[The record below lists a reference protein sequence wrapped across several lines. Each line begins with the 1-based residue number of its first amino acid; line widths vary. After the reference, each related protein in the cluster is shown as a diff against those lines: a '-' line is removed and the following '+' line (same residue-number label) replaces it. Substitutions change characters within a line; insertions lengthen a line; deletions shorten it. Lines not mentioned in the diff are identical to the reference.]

1 MTPYLKKFLSIN
13 WILVALML
21 SLAVF
26 GVIAVYSATVIRDDQ
41 TFWRKQAEWVAFGT
55 VTFFALSLI
64 DYRWIRWGAMPLYLV
79 SIVFLLLTKFSSRG
93 SKVNGAKSW
102 LNLGPIHFQPAQLA
116 VIAGILVLA
125 LFLSQFR
132 SLHPMIKLLFCGVIV
147 GAPCL
152 LILLQPDLGEVIIW
166 VPTVLALLFIAGMP
180 LRYLMVIVLV
190 GLLVLPL
197 VYFFVLKPYQQQR
210 ITAFIDPG
218 ADPQKSGWDINQSL
232 NAIGS
237 GGWSGKGFMSPN
249 TLLSMGIFKTA
260 GHTDYIFT
268 AVGEQWGFLGGV
280 ALLSAF
286 TLLLFTG
293 LFIAF
298 RSSDDLGLL
307 VAVGIIAL
315 IFTHICQNVGMT
327 IAMLPI
333 TGVPLPLVS
342 YSGSFVFVIMF
353 GLGVV
358 NSIWVHRKVLP

>member
-1 MTPYLKKFLSIN
+1 MTPYLKKFLSFN
-13 WILVALML
+13 GILVALML
-21 SLAVF
+21 ALAGF

-41 TFWRKQAEWVAFGT
+41 LLFWRKQAYWVAFGT
-55 VTFFALSLI
+55 LTFFTVSLI
-64 DYRWIRWGAMPLYLV
+64 DYRWIKWGAMPMYLLG
-79 SIVFLLLTKFSSRG
+79 IIFLILTKIKG
-93 SKVNGAKSW
+93 TKVNGAKSW
-102 LNLGPIHFQPAQLA
+102 LHLGPLNFQPAQLA

-132 SLHPMIKLLFCGVIV
+132 SLHPMIKLLFCGLIV

-166 VPTVLALLFIAGMP
+166 VPTVMAILFTAGIP
-180 LRYLMVIVLV
+180 LRYLTVI
-190 GLLVLPL
+190 GLLGAGMLPL
-197 VYFFVLKPYQQQR
+197 VYFFALKPYQQQR

-218 ADPQKSGWDINQSL
+218 ADPRGSGWDISQSL

-237 GGWSGKGFMSPN
+237 GGWAGKGFMSPN
-249 TLLSMGIFKTA
+249 TLLSEGIFKTA

-286 TLLLFTG
+286 TLLMFTG

-315 IFTHICQNVGMT
+315 IFTHVCQNVGMT
-327 IAMLPI
+327 IALLPI

-342 YSGSFVFVIMF
+342 YGGSFALVIMF
-353 GLGVV
+353 GLGLV

>member
-21 SLAVF
+21 ALAIF
-26 GVIAVYSATVIRDDQ
+26 GVIAVYSATIIRDDQ
-41 TFWRKQAEWVAFGT
+41 LLYWKKQAYWVAFG
-55 VTFFALSLI
+55 VFTFFVVSLI

-79 SIVFLLLTKFSSRG
+79 SIIFLILTKIKG
-93 SKVNGAKSW
+93 TKVNGAKSW
-102 LNLGPIHFQPAQLA
+102 LHIGPLNFQPAQLA
-116 VIAGILVLA
+116 VISGILVLA

-132 SLHPMIKLLFCGVIV
+132 SLHPVVKLLFCGVIV
-147 GAPCL
+147 GAPCM

-166 VPTVLALLFIAGMP
+166 VPTVMAILFIAGIP
-180 LRYLMVIVLV
+180 LRYLTVISLMGMGVI
-190 GLLVLPL
+190 PL
-197 VYFFVLKPYQQQR
+197 VYFFGLKHYQQQR
-210 ITAFIDPG
+210 ITAFLDPSIDPKG
-218 ADPQKSGWDINQSL
+218 IGWDINQSL

-237 GGWSGKGFMSPN
+237 GGWAGKGFMAPN

-268 AVGEQWGFLGGV
+268 AIGEQWGFLGGV

-286 TLLLFTG
+286 TLLMFTG

-315 IFTHICQNVGMT
+315 IFTHIFQNVGMT
-327 IAMLPI
+327 ISMLPI

-342 YSGSFVFVIMF
+342 YSGSFVLMIMF
-353 GLGVV
+353 GLGIV

>member
-13 WILVALML
+13 WILFVLMVAL
-21 SLAVF
+21 AIF
-26 GVIAVYSATVIRDDQ
+26 GIIAVYSATIIRDDQ
-41 TFWRKQAEWVAFGT
+41 LLFWKKQAYWVLFGV
-55 VTFFALSLI
+55 VTFFVVSLV
-64 DYRWIRWGAMPLYLV
+64 DYRWIKWGAMPMYLV
-79 SIVFLLLTKFSSRG
+79 GIVLLVLTKLKG

-102 LNLGPIHFQPAQLA
+102 LHLGPVNFQPAQLA

-132 SLHPMIKLLFCGVIV
+132 SLHPMIKLLFCGLIV

-166 VPTVLALLFIAGMP
+166 VPTVLGMLFIAGIP
-180 LRYLMVIVLV
+180 LRYLISLIIGGAAFV
-190 GLLVLPL
+190 PL
-197 VYFFVLKPYQQQR
+197 VYVFGLHPYQQQR
-210 ITAFIDPG
+210 ITAFIDPDINPLG
-218 ADPQKSGWDINQSL
+218 IAWDINQSL

-237 GGWSGKGFMSPN
+237 GGWAGKGFMAPN
-249 TLLSMGIFKTA
+249 TLISLGYFQTA

-268 AVGEQWGFLGGV
+268 AIGEQWGFLGGV

-286 TLLLFTG
+286 ALLMLTG
-293 LFIAF
+293 LYIAY

-307 VAVGIIAL
+307 VCVGIIAL

-327 IAMLPI
+327 IALLPI

-342 YSGSFVFVIMF
+342 YGGSFALVIMF
-353 GLGVV
+353 GLGLL
-358 NSIWVHRKVLP
+358 NSVWVHRKVLP

>member
-13 WILVALML
+13 WILVGLML
-21 SLAVF
+21 ALSVF
-26 GVIAVYSATVIRDDQ
+26 GIIVIYSATVVRDDTL
-41 TFWRKQAEWVAFGT
+41 TFWKKQAEWVTFGT
-55 VTFFALSLI
+55 VLFFVVSLI
-64 DYRWIRWGAMPLYLV
+64 DYRWIRWGALPMYIV
-79 SIVFLLLTKFSSRG
+79 SILLLILTKIKG
-93 SKVNGAKSW
+93 VKVNGARSW
-102 LNLGPIHFQPAQLA
+102 LHLGPLNFQPAQLA

-132 SLHPMIKLLFCGVIV
+132 SLHPVIKLLFCGAIC

-166 VPTVLALLFIAGMP
+166 VPTVMALLFIAGIP
-180 LRYLMVIVLV
+180 LRYLTVITLL
-190 GLLVLPL
+190 GLGGIPL
-197 VYFFVLKPYQQQR
+197 VYFFVLKTYQQAR
-210 ITAFIDPG
+210 ITAFLNPMSDPRG
-218 ADPQKSGWDINQSL
+218 TTWDISQSL

-237 GGWSGKGFMSPN
+237 GGWAGKGFMSPN
-249 TLLSMGIFKTA
+249 TLLSMGVFKTA

-268 AVGEQWGFLGGV
+268 AIGEQWGFLGGV

-286 TLLLFTG
+286 TLLMFTG

-307 VAVGIIAL
+307 MAVGIIAL
-315 IFTHICQNVGMT
+315 IFTHIFQNVGMT

-342 YSGSFVFVIMF
+342 YGGSFALVIMF
-353 GLGVV
+353 GLGII

>member
-1 MTPYLKKFLSIN
+1 LL
-13 WILVALML
+13 
-21 SLAVF
+21 
-26 GVIAVYSATVIRDDQ
+26 
-41 TFWRKQAEWVAFGT
+41 FWKRQAYWVVFGT
-55 VTFFALSLI
+55 VTFFVVSLI
-64 DYRWIRWGAMPLYLV
+64 DYRWIKWGAMPMYLI
-79 SIVFLLLTKFSSRG
+79 SIIFLILTKIKG
-93 SKVNGAKSW
+93 TKVNGAKSW
-102 LNLGPIHFQPAQLA
+102 LHLGPLNFQPAQLA

-166 VPTVLALLFIAGMP
+166 VPTVMAILFIAGIP
-180 LRYLMVIVLV
+180 LRYLTVISLM
-190 GLLVLPL
+190 GSGVLPL
-197 VYFFVLKPYQQQR
+197 VYFFALKPYQQLR
-210 ITAFIDPG
+210 ITAFLDPG
-218 ADPQKSGWDINQSL
+218 ADPRGSGWDISQSL

-237 GGWSGKGFMSPN
+237 GGWAGKGFMSPN
-249 TLLSMGIFKTA
+249 TLLSEGIFKTA

-286 TLLLFTG
+286 TLLMFTG

-315 IFTHICQNVGMT
+315 IFTHVCQSVGMT
-327 IAMLPI
+327 VALLPI

-342 YSGSFVFVIMF
+342 YSGSFVLVIMF
-353 GLGVV
+353 GLGIV

>member
-21 SLAVF
+21 GLAIF
-26 GVIAVYSATVIRDDQ
+26 GVISVYSATVIRDESLAY
-41 TFWRKQAEWVAFGT
+41 FWKKQAYWVAGGT
-55 VTFFALSLI
+55 LVFFIVSLI
-64 DYRWIRWGAMPLYLV
+64 DYRWIRWGAMPMYIL
-79 SIVFLLLTKFSSRG
+79 SIILLILTKIRG
-93 SKVNGAKSW
+93 TKVNGAKSW
-102 LNLGPIHFQPAQLA
+102 LHLGPLNFQPAQLA

-166 VPTVLALLFIAGMP
+166 VPTVMAILFIAGIP
-180 LRYLMVIVLV
+180 LRYLVA
-190 GLLVLPL
+190 LVLLGAGFIPL
-197 VYFFVLKPYQQQR
+197 VYFFALKPYQQSR
-210 ITAFIDPG
+210 ITAFIDPSV
-218 ADPQKSGWDINQSL
+218 DPRGIGWDINQSL

-237 GGWSGKGFMSPN
+237 GGWNGKGFMAQN

-268 AVGEQWGFLGGV
+268 AVGEQFGFLGGV

-286 TLLLFTG
+286 TLLMFTG

-315 IFTHICQNVGMT
+315 IFTHIFQNVGMT
-327 IAMLPI
+327 ISILPI

-342 YSGSFVFVIMF
+342 YSGSFVLMIMF
-353 GLGVV
+353 GLGIV